1 LDLFGIENSPES
13 VIIVMLNPK
22 KEEVKE
28 IKELM
33 KESTELEWN
42 EENLEKL
49 QNVEKIQ
56 KIFKVTNLNFKEE
69 IISKLAIRDL

>member
-13 VIIVMLNPK
+13 VLIVMLNPK
-22 KEEVKE
+22 KEEVEE

-33 KESTELEWN
+33 KDSTALEWN
-42 EENLEKL
+42 EENLEKV

-56 KIFKVTNLNFKEE
+56 KIYKVSTNFKEE